1 MGPLRNARYEHFAQ
15 LLAGGASASKAYVSA
30 GYSERGAAQSAA
42 RLLRSAKV
50 RSRVEELKQAV
61 TERAV
66 EKAAVDRA
74 WVLEHLRQNVDRS
87 MQAVPVTDREGNETG
102 EYTYQGSV
110 ANRALELV
118 GKELGMFHERVEHSG
133 ADGAPIQV
141 QAGPV
146 DYQYATTE
154 ELEAVKSIMQA
165 VLARQAAEGLK
176 PEGGTQ

>member
-1 MGPLRNARYEHFAQ
+1 
-15 LLAGGASASKAYVSA
+15 
-30 GYSERGAAQSAA
+30 
-42 RLLRSAKV
+42 
-50 RSRVEELKQAV
+50 
-61 TERAV
+61 
-66 EKAAVDRA
+66 
-74 WVLEHLRQNVDRS
+74 